1 MDTQDFL
8 HAFGLDAGTLQAGG
22 LPVRSPIDGALLADL
37 RPHDADDAQ
46 RMIDRAHQA
55 FLAWRQVPAPRRGE
69 LVRLLGEEL
78 RAHKPAL
85 GRLVTLEAGKIAAH
99 TEFDRSGRHAL
110 VSVWEADGALV
121 VYDAA
126 TMTEVKRLPMKKPV
140 GKYNVF
146 NKITFSEGT
155 SH

>member
-78 RAHKPAL
+78 RAHKQAL
-85 GRLVTLEAGKIAAH
+85 GRLVTLEVGKIAAEGE
-99 TEFDRSGRHAL
+99 TANQAQQTNATAILGRAGLLAQQVRS
-110 VSVWEADGALV
+110 DG
-121 VYDAA
+121 
-126 TMTEVKRLPMKKPV
+126 
-140 GKYNVF
+140 
-146 NKITFSEGT
+146 
-155 SH
+155 